1 MFTLLIV
8 FHVLICILL
17 VVTVLLQQGKGAEI
31 GAVFGSSEALFGSS
45 GPVTFLN
52 KVTTVLAALFMISSL
67 ALTYVG
73 AHRGSGS
80 IMQNVVKTMPAQQ
93 VPNQPGKI
101 APHSGVPAGNK
112 SGEQGSKPVKPNVN
126 SVNSKAESGGNAAAK
141 ASNAT
146 D

>member
-8 FHVLICILL
+8 LHIIICFLL

-52 KVTTVLAALFMISSL
+52 KITTVLAALFMVSSL

-80 IMQNVVKTMPAQQ
+80 IMQGVVKTAPARVSTKAAPREPAAA
-93 VPNQPGKI
+93 VPPATAEEKTKSDK
-101 APHSGVPAGNK
+101 APIQEGAAGGQTHSASAGN
-112 SGEQGSKPVKPNVN
+112 
-126 SVNSKAESGGNAAAK
+126 
-141 ASNAT
+141 AT
-146 D
+146 N

>member
-8 FHVLICILL
+8 FHVFICFLL

-52 KVTTVLAALFMISSL
+52 KITTVLAALFMISSL

-80 IMQNVVKTMPAQQ
+80 IMQDVVKTMPVQPAQKAAPQ
-93 VPNQPGKI
+93 EPGKI
-101 APHSGVPAGNK
+101 APKSAAPAGHGTAN
-112 SGEQGSKPVKPNVN
+112 QGSEPGSNTN
-126 SVNSKAESGGNAAAK
+126 TKAESGHETAK
-141 ASNAT
+141 AANAT
-146 D
+146 N